1 MNQITR
7 ELNQRSDGEKLAPE
21 QLNGL
26 IRAGHVYSNGYEP
39 FLTDKGRD
47 ALAQLGVQPGESGF

>member
-26 IRAGHVYSNGYEP
+26 IRAGYVYWNGYEP
-39 FLTDKGRD
+39 FLTDKGRE
-47 ALAQLGVQPGESGF
+47 LAQLGVQPGESGF